1 MSDVLAAYYDPLKKR
16 FALALEL
23 APVKYQ
29 HLSLLTL
36 KEVF

>member
-1 MSDVLAAYYDPLKKR
+1 MYWLPIMIPLKKR